1 MFRMITF
8 RLIRDDVAWDLRAAE
23 SRRDEPSGQD
33 PTDGESASSL
43 LAHPLFGLLDLN
55 QVAYR

>member
-8 RLIRDDVAWDLRAAE
+8 RLIRDDVAWDLRAAAE
-23 SRRDEPSGQD
+23 SRRDEASGQD
-33 PTDGESASSL
+33 RNDGESAR
-43 LAHPLFGLLDLN
+43 PLFGLLDLN